1 MRGPMRIDPWASS
14 QSTDYQ
20 RLRDEFG
27 IEAFDPDVMPEPSPL
42 MQRGVIFGHRGF
54 DSVARA
60 IRMAD
65 PWGVLTGL
73 MPSGPM
79 HLGHKLVMDQV
90 TYYQRLG
97 ADVTITVA
105 DIEAW
110 ATRGMS
116 LEKAREIA
124 YEHYIPNYLALGL
137 DPKTAQIYFQ
147 SDREPVK
154 DLAWKLGRKVNW
166 STMEAIYGFGG
177 NTNMGHAI
185 APLVQVGDILAPQLP
200 QYGGPRPIVVPV
212 GVDQDPHIRLTRDLA
227 LANRLFKLAASG
239 EGGLVTVSDSQNE
252 AAMAA
257 LWQALRAHVAK
268 VSETPAFQSSETNR
282 EFFKEWRKQ
291 VEKTEKAIAK
301 GQDVRAAHLAAILL
315 AVRNL
320 GLESLGFDKRGM
332 TPNAPHGV
340 LSISGYSA
348 SESAAVDASLARLES
363 AIGGFG
369 FIAPAATYH
378 RFMGGL
384 QGGKMS
390 SSKPESH
397 ISLID
402 TPESAEKKM
411 AGALTGGRETAEEQR
426 RLGGRAEECM
436 VYESYVY
443 HLVPDQQELQKLYE
457 DCKSGRM
464 LCGECKGI
472 ARAKV
477 HAFMKDLKEKR
488 DEREHLVKEIVRS
501 D

>member
-1 MRGPMRIDPWASS
+1 MRIDPWAST
-14 QSTDYQ
+14 QSMDYA

-27 IEAFDPDVMPEPSPL
+27 IQAFDPDVLPEASPL

-54 DSVARA
+54 DLVARA
-60 IRMAD
+60 IKVGD

-79 HLGHKLVMDQV
+79 HFGHKLVMDQV
-90 TYYQRLG
+90 TFYQRLG
-97 ADVTITVA
+97 GDVTICIA

-110 ATRGMS
+110 ATRGLS
-116 LEKAREIA
+116 LEKSREIA
-124 YEHYIPNYLALGL
+124 LTHYIPNYLALGL
-137 DPKTAQIYFQ
+137 DPARTVIYAQSKRQ
-147 SDREPVK
+147 SVK

-166 STMEAIYGFGG
+166 SAMESIYGFNGQ
-177 NTNMGHAI
+177 TNMSHTM

-200 QYGGPRPIVVPV
+200 QNGGPRPIVVPV
-212 GVDQDPHIRLTRDLA
+212 GVDQDPHVRLTRDLA
-227 LANRLFKLAASG
+227 AANRWFSLADAPSA
-239 EGGLVTVSDSQNE
+239 EGAIVSVSHSQNE
-252 AAMAA
+252 VWVAELYEATVALIDRVQATPEFQDKEANRELLKEWAGQLAHVKKQKPGEERAAMLKAILSAVRTLA
-257 LWQALRAHVAK
+257 L
-268 VSETPAFQSSETNR
+268 
-282 EFFKEWRKQ
+282 
-291 VEKTEKAIAK
+291 EKA
-301 GQDVRAAHLAAILL
+301 GLDRRAMKL
-315 AVRNL
+315 
-320 GLESLGFDKRGM
+320 
-332 TPNAPHGV
+332 NAPHGV
-340 LSISGYSA
+340 IDVQRLIQ
-348 SESAAVDASLARLES
+348 EDRPEVDASLARLE
-363 AIGGFG
+363 AQMGGFG
-369 FIAPAATYH
+369 FLPPAATYH

-402 TPESAEKKM
+402 TPEQAEKKM
-411 AGALTGGRETAEEQR
+411 ASALTGGRETAEEQR

-436 VYESYVY
+436 VYETYVY
-443 HLVPDQQELQKLYE
+443 HLVPDQKELQKLYE

-488 DEREHLVKEIVRS
+488 DETAHLVEQVVRS

>member
-1 MRGPMRIDPWASS
+1 MRIDPWASS

-27 IEAFDPDVMPEPSPL
+27 IEAFDPDVLPEPSPL

-54 DSVARA
+54 DRVARA
-60 IRMAD
+60 ISRAE

-79 HLGHKLVMDQV
+79 HFGHKLVMDQV
-90 TYYQRLG
+90 TYYQRMG
-97 ADVTITVA
+97 ADITITVA

-124 YEHYIPNYLALGL
+124 FEHYIPNYLALGL
-137 DPKTAQIYFQ
+137 DVKTAQLYFQ
-147 SDREPVK
+147 SKRQAVK
-154 DLAWKLGRKVNW
+154 DLSWKLGRKVNW
-166 STMEAIYGFGG
+166 SQMESIYGFHGG
-177 NTNMGHAI
+177 TNMSHAV
-185 APLVQVGDILAPQLP
+185 APLVQVGDILHVQMPEH
-200 QYGGPRPIVVPV
+200 GGPRPIVVPV

-227 LANRLFKLAASG
+227 EANRMLHLTMGADKS
-239 EGGLVTVSDSQNE
+239 GLVTVSESQNE
-252 AAMAA
+252 AAVAA
-257 LWQALRAHVAK
+257 LWDQVQGLVARASSTPSFQA
-268 VSETPAFQSSETNR
+268 SETSR
-282 EFFKEWRKQ
+282 EFYKDWRKQ
-291 VEKTEKAIAK
+291 VEKTQKAIAK
-301 GQDVRAAHLAAILL
+301 NEDPRAARLAGILL
-315 AVRNL
+315 AVRGLALETL
-320 GLESLGFDKRGM
+320 GYDKRAM
-332 TPNAPHGV
+332 TPNPPHGV
-340 LSISGYSA
+340 LSIGGFSPTEA
-348 SESAAVDASLARLES
+348 PAIDESLAKVE
-363 AIGGFG
+363 AQMGGFG
-369 FIAPAATYH
+369 FLPPAATYH

-397 ISLID
+397 LSLLD
-402 TPESAEKKM
+402 TPEQAEKKM
-411 AGALTGGRETAEEQR
+411 GSALTGGRETAEEQR

-443 HLVPDQQELQKLYE
+443 HLVPDPKELAKLYE

-472 ARAKV
+472 AKAKV

-488 DEREHLVKEIVRS
+488 DERAHLVKELVR
-501 D
+501 DG

>member
-1 MRGPMRIDPWASS
+1 MRIDPWASS
-14 QSTDYQ
+14 QSTDYA
-20 RLRDEFG
+20 RLREEFG
-27 IEAFDPDVMPEPSPL
+27 IQAFDPDVLPEPSPL

-54 DSVARA
+54 GPVARA
-60 IRMAD
+60 IRRAD

-79 HLGHKLVMDQV
+79 HFGHKLVMDQV

-97 ADVTITVA
+97 ADVTLCIA

-116 LEKAREIA
+116 LEKARDIA
-124 YEHYIPNYLALGL
+124 LTHYIPNYLALGL
-137 DPKTAQIYFQ
+137 DAERTDVYAQSRRQ
-147 SDREPVK
+147 SVK

-177 NTNMGHAI
+177 PTNMAHAI

-200 QYGGPRPIVVPV
+200 EKGGPRPIVVPV
-212 GVDQDPHIRLTRDLA
+212 GVDQDPHVRLTRDLA
-227 LANRLFKLAASG
+227 AASRWFALADVPQSSDG
-239 EGGLVTVSDSQNE
+239 ALVTVSDAQNE
-252 AAMAA
+252 AWVAQLYAA
-257 LWQALRAHVAK
+257 TVALMERVRA
-268 VSETPAFQSSETNR
+268 TPEFQDKEANR
-282 EFFKEWRKQ
+282 ELLKEWAGLLANVQRQKSGEERAAMLKA
-291 VEKTEKAIAK
+291 VLAAVRTLALEKA
-301 GQDVRAAHLAAILL
+301 GLDRRALK
-315 AVRNL
+315 V
-320 GLESLGFDKRGM
+320 
-332 TPNAPHGV
+332 NAPHGV
-340 LSISGYSA
+340 IDVQRLIA
-348 SESAAVDASLARLES
+348 EDKPEIDASLARLE
-363 AIGGFG
+363 AQMGGFG
-369 FIAPAATYH
+369 FLPPASTYH

-402 TPESAEKKM
+402 SPDDAAKKM
-411 AGALTGGRETAEEQR
+411 GSALTGGRETAEEQR

-436 VYESYVY
+436 VYETYVY
-443 HLVPDQQELQKLYE
+443 HLVPDQKELQKLYE

-472 ARAKV
+472 AKAKV

-488 DEREHLVKEIVRS
+488 DQTAHLVEQVVRA